1 MNTHHTPRS
10 RSRWLGALAGAG
22 ALSALLAINVPVQ
35 AHPSAG
41 DGTPHARHGAAG
53 EQRPDSEPGR
63 AHGRHFG
70 RHIER
75 VFAKV
80 GASDEQKA
88 RAREILRAS
97 EEQMKTLHA
106 GHADER
112 SRTVALLSADTI
124 DRSALEQQRAARV
137 AHMDEASKLMTRTL
151 ADLAEVLTPAQRKD
165 AAPMLAGM
173 GGHGPR
179 HGKGGH
185 HRPHG
190 DGAKPAE
197 APRG

>member
-1 MNTHHTPRS
+1 MNTHDTPRS
-10 RSRWLGALAGAG
+10 RRRGFSALAGAG
-22 ALSALLAINVPVQ
+22 ALSVLLAVSLPVQ

-41 DGTPHARHGAAG
+41 DGTAHARHGMSG
-53 EQRPDSEPGR
+53 EPGR
-63 AHGRHFG
+63 AHGRHFE

-88 RAREILRAS
+88 RARDILRAS

-124 DRSALEQQRAARV
+124 DRNALEQQRAARL

-190 DGAKPAE
+190 DGPKPAE